1 MKNENQKIEEEE
13 NYNNEEENAAEE
25 ERIKRE
31 NLLLDRRYKNKLNEL
46 KDICCKELNILNEKL
61 DKSKDCKYGYYEL
74 FLIENEINV
83 QLEIIKKKMNNN
95 NDAEKKL
102 YSKMKTDF
110 KNLKNDLAKIRGE
123 A

>member
-1 MKNENQKIEEEE
+1 MKNENQKIEEEG

-31 NLLLDRRYKNKLNEL
+31 NLLLDRQYKNKLNEL